1 MVLFL
6 VKLFH
11 TLIFLVLSVCILFL
25 LYCAAFNRRTKWT
38 AVALIL
44 VVIEAIVIVV
54 NDWRCPLADLAER
67 IGAEEGSV
75 TSIFLPDWLAGRVF
89 QICTPLATIAILV
102 LGFRLAL
109 DRGWFRRL
117 RKKK

>member
-11 TLIFLVLSVCILFL
+11 TFIFFILSVCILFL
-25 LYCAAFNRRTKWT
+25 LYCAMFSRRTKWT

-44 VVIEAIVIVV
+44 VVIEGIVIVV

-67 IGAEEGSV
+67 IGGEDGSV

-89 QICTPLATIAILV
+89 QICTPLASIAILV
-102 LGFRLAL
+102 LGFRLAA
-109 DRGWFRRL
+109 DRGWFRRF
-117 RKKK
+117 REKR